1 MVVEQVRLTERDELI
16 LKEVDRWRACGSKHI
31 RWLANFSGQ
40 RATDRRLK
48 ILIEA
53 GYLERRKFLYGVP
66 SIYFLTAKGKSLIQ
80 VRTGTEKVKIEQI
93 IHDRTVLDT
102 AIYFMHKENLSLQD
116 ITTEKQLH
124 QLDGFGIRR
133 HRPDFI
139 FTKDELTYCVEV
151 ELTLKAKNR
160 FLNIIKEN
168 YIEYDVQIWIVSD
181 SQKAILK
188 VLKESRKSYDNIQAR
203 SLQKI
208 NDYLNRIN

>member
-1 MVVEQVRLTERDELI
+1 MRLTERDELI
-16 LKEVDRWRACGSKHI
+16 LKKVDRWRACGSRHI

-66 SIYFLTAKGKSLIQ
+66 SIYFLTAKGRSLIHIG
-80 VRTGTEKVKIEQI
+80 TSTEKVKVEQI
-93 IHDRTVLDT
+93 VHDRTVLDI
-102 AIYFMHKENLSLQD
+102 AIYFIQKEGLSLHD

-124 QLDGFGIRR
+124 QSDGFGIRR

-139 FTKDELTYCVEV
+139 FTKDKLTHCVEV
-151 ELTLKAKNR
+151 ELTQKVKTRLM
-160 FLNIIKEN
+160 NIIKDN
-168 YIEYDVQIWIVSD
+168 FMEYDTQIWIVPD
-181 SQKAILK
+181 SQTAILQT
-188 VLKESRKSYDNIQAR
+188 LTDSQRYYTNIQVH

-208 NDYLNRIN
+208 IDYMNQLK

>member
-1 MVVEQVRLTERDELI
+1 MRLTERDELI
-16 LKEVDRWRACGSKHI
+16 LREVDRWRACGSKHV
-31 RWLANFSGQ
+31 RWLAGFSGQ

-48 ILIEA
+48 ILMEA

-80 VRTGTEKVKIEQI
+80 VGTGTEKVKIEQI
-93 IHDRTVLDT
+93 VHDRTVLDT

-139 FTKDELTYCVEV
+139 FTKNEITYCVEV

-168 YIEYDVQIWIVSD
+168 YMV
-181 SQKAILK
+181 
-188 VLKESRKSYDNIQAR
+188 
-203 SLQKI
+203 
-208 NDYLNRIN
+208 